1 MNTNYP
7 FNDSADR
14 VWGCINYKNYNH
26 GVWIITIEY
35 KELEESKGNR
45 LTVTLGTK
53 AETINYIAS
62 LSVPVESPATI
73 TSIVHI
79 QNNGAI
85 FRYALTIDS
94 ETNTFGLLETT
105 RLSCATTT
113 VRPTAP
119 RNPNKND

>member
-1 MNTNYP
+1 MYP
-7 FNDSADR
+7 FDKQAER
-14 VWGCINYKNYNH
+14 VWGCMQYNQYH
-26 GVWIITIEY
+26 SGVWVITYEY
-35 KELEESKGNR
+35 KELDESKGNR

-53 AETINYIAS
+53 AEAINYVAS

-79 QNNGAI
+79 QDNGAI

>member
-1 MNTNYP
+1 MYP
-7 FNDSADR
+7 FDKKAEGT
-14 VWGCINYKNYNH
+14 WGYMNYKNYSD
-26 GVWIITIEY
+26 GVWVITTEY
-35 KELEESKGNR
+35 KDLDESKGNR
-45 LTVTLGTK
+45 NTVTLGTK
-53 AETINYIAS
+53 AEAINYIAS

-85 FRYALTIDS
+85 FRYALTIDA

>member
-1 MNTNYP
+1 MYP
-7 FNDSADR
+7 FDKQDER
-14 VWGCINYKNYNH
+14 VWGCMNIKNYHN
-26 GVWIITIEY
+26 GVWVITSEY
-35 KELEESKGNR
+35 KELDESKGNR

-53 AETINYIAS
+53 AEAINYVAS